1 MSRLL
6 ILAGMMRWFGKRP
19 QSRTTVQLSRGD
31 TLVVGVDRGTGV
43 PS

>member
-6 ILAGMMRWFGKRP
+6 LLLGIMRWFGNRP
-19 QSRTTVQLSRGD
+19 RSRTTVLLQRGD

>member
-6 ILAGMMRWFGKRP
+6 LLVGMMRWFGNRP
-19 QSRTTVQLSRGD
+19 RSRATVLLSRGD